1 MMDTAESWNLG
12 QAEYRV
18 NHSKTDT
25 VESWNIRQA
34 EHIINHSMVDT
45 AESWNIRESHLIST
59 TEQMTQNLQT

>member
-1 MMDTAESWNLG
+1 MMDTAESWNIG
-12 QAEYRV
+12 QAKYSV